1 MDSIAVTDQTRMFLI
16 PLIFLVILTILVVV
30 GRTRNQAGSSP
41 GARIFEILLVTV
53 TCLALGA
60 FVTQSLQTDEV
71 IINEFHRLY
80 HDKGFEQTVL
90 NTRWNG
96 VELKKCPL
104 DLWIYQE
111 IIQETKP
118 DVLIETG
125 TWRGGGAYYFASI
138 FDLFG
143 KGRVLTVDIEKFPVP
158 EHDRITYLIGSS
170 TAPEIVE
177 QFKNLIQEGETV
189 MVSLDSN
196 HEKEHV
202 LNELRI
208 YSELVSVGSYLVVED
223 THLNGNP
230 VRIVGDGDPKAA
242 VEEFLRERDDF
253 VADTSREKFLLTWN
267 RGGWLKRVR

>member
-1 MDSIAVTDQTRMFLI
+1 MDLIAVTNQTRMFLI
-16 PLIFLVILTILVVV
+16 PLIFLVILTILVVI
-30 GRTRNQAGSSP
+30 GRTRNPSGSSP
-41 GARIFEILLVTV
+41 RTRIFEILLVAI
-53 TCLALGA
+53 TCLSLGA
-60 FVTQSLQTDEV
+60 FVTQSLQTREV
-71 IINEFHRLY
+71 VINEFHRLY
-80 HDKGFEQTVL
+80 HDEEFAQTVL
-90 NTRWNG
+90 NTHWHG
-96 VELKKCPL
+96 VEIKKCPL

-125 TWRGGGAYYFASI
+125 TWRGGSAYFFASI
-138 FDLFG
+138 FELFG

-158 EHDRITYLIGSS
+158 EHDRISYLVGSS

-177 QFKNLIQEGETV
+177 QFKNSIQEGETV
-189 MVSLDSN
+189 MVALDSN

-223 THLNGNP
+223 THLAGNP
-230 VRIVGDGDPKAA
+230 VRIIGDGDPKSA

-253 VADTSREKFLLTWN
+253 VADKSREKFLLTWN

>member
-1 MDSIAVTDQTRMFLI
+1 MFLI
-16 PLIFLVILTILVVV
+16 PLIFLVILTILVVA
-30 GRTRNQAGSSP
+30 GRTRKQSGSSP
-41 GARIFEILLVTV
+41 GARIFELVLVTI

-71 IINEFHRLY
+71 IISEFHRLY
-80 HDKGFEQTVL
+80 HDEEFDQTVL
-90 NTRWNG
+90 NTRWHG

-125 TWRGGGAYYFASI
+125 TWRGGSAHYFASI

-177 QFKNLIQEGETV
+177 QFKNSIQEGETV
-189 MVSLDSN
+189 MVTLDSN

-253 VADTSREKFLLTWN
+253 VADKSREKFLLTWN

>member
-1 MDSIAVTDQTRMFLI
+1 MFLI
-16 PLIFLVILTILVVV
+16 PLIFLVILTILVVA
-30 GRTRNQAGSSP
+30 GRTRKQSGSSP
-41 GARIFEILLVTV
+41 GARIFELVLV
-53 TCLALGA
+53 AITCLALSA

-71 IINEFHRLY
+71 IISEFHRLY
-80 HDKGFEQTVL
+80 HDEEFDQTVL
-90 NTRWNG
+90 NTRWHG

-125 TWRGGGAYYFASI
+125 TWRGGSAYYFASI

-177 QFKNLIQEGETV
+177 QFKNSIQEGETV
-189 MVSLDSN
+189 MVALDSN

-230 VRIVGDGDPKAA
+230 VRIVVDGDPKAA
-242 VEEFLRERDDF
+242 VEEFLKERDDF
-253 VADTSREKFLLTWN
+253 VADKSREKFLLTWN

>member
-1 MDSIAVTDQTRMFLI
+1 MFLI
-16 PLIFLVILTILVVV
+16 PLIFLVILTILVVA
-30 GRTRNQAGSSP
+30 GRTRNHAGSSP
-41 GARIFEILLVTV
+41 GARIFEIVLVTI
-53 TCLALGA
+53 TCLALGS

-80 HDKGFEQTVL
+80 HDKGFDQTVL
-90 NTRWNG
+90 NTRWHG

-111 IIQETKP
+111 IFQETKP

-125 TWRGGGAYYFASI
+125 TWRGGSAYYFASV

-170 TAPEIVE
+170 TAPEIVG
-177 QFKNLIQEGETV
+177 QFKNSIREGETV
-189 MVSLDSN
+189 MVTLDSN

-202 LNELRI
+202 LDELRI

-230 VRIVGDGDPKAA
+230 VRKVGDGDPKSA
-242 VEEFLRERDDF
+242 VEEFLKERDDF
-253 VADTSREKFLLTWN
+253 VADKSREKFLLTWN

>member
-1 MDSIAVTDQTRMFLI
+1 MFLI
-16 PLIFLVILTILVVV
+16 PLIFLVVLTILVVV
-30 GRTRNQAGSSP
+30 GRTRSQLGSSLGP
-41 GARIFEILLVTV
+41 RIFEVLLVAV

-60 FVTQSLQTDEV
+60 FVAQSRQTDWV
-71 IINEFHRLY
+71 MINEFHRLY
-80 HDKGFEQTVL
+80 HDKEFDQTVL
-90 NTRWNG
+90 NTRWHG

-104 DLWIYQE
+104 DLWIFQE
-111 IIQETKP
+111 IIEETKP

-125 TWRGGGAYYFASI
+125 TWRGGSSYFFASI

-177 QFKNLIQEGETV
+177 EFRASIQEGETV
-189 MVSLDSN
+189 MVTLDSN

-202 LNELRI
+202 LEELRI

-230 VRIVGDGDPKAA
+230 VRIIGDGDPKSA
-242 VEEFLRERDDF
+242 VEEFLKERDDF
-253 VADTSREKFLLTWN
+253 VADESREKFLLTWN